1 MNNKPWITIMLTSKC
16 NNYCSHCYINYD
28 GDWDVSE
35 VVECINDLKGTYN
48 INLDGAEILTKP
60 EYLSLFPLVDQHHL
74 MTNGKAIYE
83 NPSLID
89 LLKQNGIT
97 DVSISYH
104 YGIHDE
110 VSSFRSSCVEQ
121 TIKLLLSSNFN
132 VTVMT
137 MLNKKNFL
145 LIPDICDFFV
155 SFGIKKVMFAN
166 YICQGKN
173 KDRNSILD
181 KNEVNCALNSIHSMR
196 QKYESSDFYVSRT
209 GAFGFDSMHGCN
221 LCCDAGTEGFVI
233 LPNRKVCPCVFL
245 CENNFFIGEYA
256 KGCDFLSCSTFA
268 HDFYSCFALENLNY
282 CTDK

>member
-1 MNNKPWITIMLTSKC
+1 MEYRKEDLMEAKKQILGVGENMGTEESKKIWEE
-16 NNYCSHCYINYD
+16 NAQFWDNAM
-28 GDWDVSE
+28 GDESNEFHRE
-35 VVECINDLKGTYN
+35 VVRPK
-48 INLDGAEILTKP
+48 
-60 EYLSLFPLVDQHHL
+60 
-74 MTNGKAIYE
+74 
-83 NPSLID
+83 
-89 LLKQNGIT
+89 
-97 DVSISYH
+97 
-104 YGIHDE
+104 
-110 VSSFRSSCVEQ
+110 
-121 TIKLLLSSNFN
+121 
-132 VTVMT
+132 VMT

>member
-1 MNNKPWITIMLTSKC
+1 MEAKKQILGVGENMGTEESKKIWEE
-16 NNYCSHCYINYD
+16 NAQFWDNAM
-28 GDWDVSE
+28 GDESNEFHRE
-35 VVECINDLKGTYN
+35 VVRPK
-48 INLDGAEILTKP
+48 
-60 EYLSLFPLVDQHHL
+60 
-74 MTNGKAIYE
+74 
-83 NPSLID
+83 
-89 LLKQNGIT
+89 
-97 DVSISYH
+97 
-104 YGIHDE
+104 
-110 VSSFRSSCVEQ
+110 
-121 TIKLLLSSNFN
+121 
-132 VTVMT
+132 VMT